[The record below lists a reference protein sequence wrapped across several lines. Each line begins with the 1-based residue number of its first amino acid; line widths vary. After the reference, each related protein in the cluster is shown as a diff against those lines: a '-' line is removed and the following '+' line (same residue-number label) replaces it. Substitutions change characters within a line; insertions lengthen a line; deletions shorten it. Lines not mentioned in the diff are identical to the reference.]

1 MTAGNMVIGT
11 TQPGGNIKFVVKSLV
26 LPLLLTIPP
35 ITCNCVVLN
44 MRILCSPTLTL
55 LLKPCFILDVN
66 FKIHFL

>member
-11 TQPGGNIKFVVKSLV
+11 TQPGGKIKFVKSLV

-44 MRILCSPTLTL
+44 IRILCSPTLTL
-55 LLKPCFILDVN
+55 L
-66 FKIHFL
+66 